1 MKKALLFLFFIFPA
15 LTVAFAQEEEEV
27 VDAMPEVK
35 IQNDQIVFNVI
46 TNMLNPVPDNVTAKP
61 FSSLGA
67 EIYSYSPLIGKK
79 KKVGVAMGIGVGTL
93 NYDIGTIP
101 GLDSLKKT
109 VFNKIPDSINYKKS
123 KITVAYWDIPIEV
136 RFRTNPSTKG
146 NAFKLALGFKFG
158 IMLSNHWKYKGDSFD
173 EDEKT
178 VKFKIYNVDNVMKI
192 RYGAYARLGYGKF
205 TLMGTYYLTPLFIE
219 DKGPESMVLSMGLS
233 FLII

>member
-1 MKKALLFLFFIFPA
+1 MKKVLLIMFFIFPA

-35 IQNDQIVFNVI
+35 IQNDQVVFNVI
-46 TNMLNPVPDNVTAKP
+46 TNMLNPVPENVSAKP

-93 NYDIGTIP
+93 NYDIGAIP

-109 VFNKIPDSINYKKS
+109 IFNKIPDSINYKKS

-146 NAFKLALGFKFG
+146 NAFKFALGFKFG
-158 IMLSNHWKYKGDSFD
+158 IMLSNHWKYKGDDFY
-173 EDEKT
+173 EKDRII
-178 VKFKIYNVDNVMKI
+178 KQKIYNIDNMMKF

-219 DKGPESMVLSMGLS
+219 DKGPESMVLSLGLS